1 MTEQDSCYPTCR
13 HLKATLVRA
22 MDRTPE
28 GVAIAPADDASLSSR
43 SAAEGSAFPTAEPT
57 SQPESNDEFTGNPNQ

>member
-22 MDRTPE
+22 IDRTPE
-28 GVAIAPADDASLSSR
+28 GVAIAPAEDASLSSPQR
-43 SAAEGSAFPTAEPT
+43 SGGICF
-57 SQPESNDEFTGNPNQ
+57 SNRRTHLTTRIE